1 MGQVA
6 HLVSLFKTS
15 HPLQFVMSV
24 YPPRFYLR
32 PVSPSSLLH
41 FHSLSHFAEKMSV
54 LPGLLIFIV
63 ILTISCKQLGCLVY
77 PEELLNPQETSFPL
91 APTPNA
97 PTTPPLVPA
106 LFVIGDSSVDA
117 GTNNY
122 LPTLARADHLPYGR
136 DFDTHNPTGRFCNG
150 RIPVDYIGTSCITLN
165 VFLVRIQLCHMSSNH
180 LVFLIWLFF
189 FWFIR
194 KVPNYVFSLLS
205 VSCCINDPISVA
217 SWASLCTKLSWTNW
231 SSRRYDTRSQLC
243 ISWCGNNIFKWF

>member
-1 MGQVA
+1 
-6 HLVSLFKTS
+6 
-15 HPLQFVMSV
+15 MSV
-24 YPPRFYLR
+24 HPPRFCLR
-32 PVSPSSLLH
+32 PFSPSSHLH
-41 FHSLSHFAEKMSV
+41 FHSLSHFVEKMSV

-63 ILTISCKQLGCLVY
+63 ILTISCKQLGGLVY

-150 RIPVDYIGTSCITLN
+150 RIPVDYIGTFCITLN
-165 VFLVRIQLCHMSSNH
+165 VLLVRILLCHISSSLSCFLDLAFLY
-180 LVFLIWLFF
+180 LVHT
-189 FWFIR
+189 
-194 KVPNYVFSLLS
+194 K
-205 VSCCINDPISVA
+205 IS
-217 SWASLCTKLSWTNW
+217 
-231 SSRRYDTRSQLC
+231 
-243 ISWCGNNIFKWF
+243 